1 MDDNSLR
8 CVTWS
13 IVEAEQAGL
22 DELAYR
28 RFIQLSDDLTN
39 DAEVRELITAGIET
53 TGTRWDD
60 AVAALV
66 EHHFINLGLPVPG
79 WAVERGANPVELW
92 EPQRSTQP
100 LPFSVDFDEVAL
112 PFLRRGVLIEENE
125 LGGV

>member
-1 MDDNSLR
+1 MNDNSLR

-39 DAEVRELITAGIET
+39 DAEVRELITAGVEN

-66 EHHFINLGLPVPG
+66 EHHFINLGLPSTGMGGGAWSEPCRTVGTATVHAAAP
-79 WAVERGANPVELW
+79 VLRG
-92 EPQRSTQP
+92 
-100 LPFSVDFDEVAL
+100 
-112 PFLRRGVLIEENE
+112 LR
-125 LGGV
+125 